1 MLSGGIS
8 NMAVNDV
15 VQAISGANTTLNFQP
30 AATVEVVILS
40 VNSIAAQP
48 PRLTDG
54 ANSTNHGI
62 SDNHYNMKFFV
73 TNSFYLQIDN
83 IGGTGRTGYC
93 GIVTQ

>member
-1 MLSGGIS
+1 
-8 NMAVNDV
+8 MAVNDI

-40 VNSIAAQP
+40 VNSIGAQP

-54 ANSTNHGI
+54 ANTTVHGI
-62 SDNHYNMKFFV
+62 SDNHYNMKFYV

-83 IGGTGRTGYC
+83 LGGASRSGYC
-93 GIVTQ
+93 GVVTQ

>member
-54 ANSTNHGI
+54 ANSTNLFI
-62 SDNHYNMKFFV
+62 Y
-73 TNSFYLQIDN
+73 
-83 IGGTGRTGYC
+83 R
-93 GIVTQ
+93 